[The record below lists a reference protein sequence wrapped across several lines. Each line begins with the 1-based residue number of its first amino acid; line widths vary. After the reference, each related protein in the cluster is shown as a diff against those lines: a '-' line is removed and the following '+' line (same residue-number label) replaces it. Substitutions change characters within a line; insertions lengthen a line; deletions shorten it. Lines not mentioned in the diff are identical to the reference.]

1 VWGIGMSYSFLLQK
15 LRHDIKLLKLEKKK
29 LKLEQIA
36 MLEFIEGRKHIAQFH
51 INHDIIT
58 VSRGD
63 HLRGFEHILL
73 RHYCDECSGVLSA
86 REIVNMGFLL
96 SQGRE
101 LTSFELNERGTKGY
115 ELIKQDNI
123 RLRVI
128 LNRDGLLER
137 VLSYYSNR

>member
-1 VWGIGMSYSFLLQK
+1 MSYSVLLQK

-36 MLEFIEGRKHIAQFH
+36 MLEFIEGKKQIAQF
-51 INHDIIT
+51 NVNQKIIT
-58 VSRGD
+58 ISKGD

-73 RHYCDECSGVLSA
+73 RHYCDECSGLLNA
-86 REIVNMGFLL
+86 REIVNIGFLL
-96 SQGRE
+96 YKGRE

-115 ELIKQDNI
+115 ELIKQDEI
-123 RLRVI
+123 RLRII
-128 LNRDGLLER
+128 LNKDGLLER